1 MNSNDKQLTESHIFK
16 FGSPENGI
24 LVNISN
30 NKNYILFNVQ
40 DNSYFPPIIYE
51 AFLSFRELKEKN
63 EIFNN
68 FKSTYQFV
76 SFLESCQK
84 KHNMKLNFDKKDSA
98 FIIIKDSSFEKD
110 LILEIQKKKNQQIN
124 QSNSN
129 KIQIDN
135 SFLISKLE
143 QLEKEISSLKLEVQI
158 LKEKN
163 QTLENKITLIQN
175 TQIANSPHTEFQIK
189 NINSSIINSPLKH
202 SKNNSLLE
210 SQRTSIPIEKI
221 KITESEIVKNSEIQL
236 INSWIKP
243 DTEIKYKLLFST
255 KINGDDSSIF
265 HLLCD
270 DNFPTLTIIKTKTG
284 FRFGGYTTIPWK
296 SDSLVFY
303 KDNLAFLFSLDK
315 KMKYLPENPDE
326 AICCISGCGPT
337 FGASDLTIRN
347 ECTKNCNSFCQGPQS
362 YQMEKSE
369 LSGGVEKFVVD
380 CYEVYLVEFGN

>member
-1 MNSNDKQLTESHIFK
+1 MNSTNKQLTESHIFK
-16 FGSPENGI
+16 FSSKENEI

-51 AFLSFRELKEKN
+51 AFLSFRDLKEKN

-175 TQIANSPHTEFQIK
+175 TQIANSPHSEFQIK

>member
-1 MNSNDKQLTESHIFK
+1 MNSTDKQLTESHIFK
-16 FGSPENGI
+16 FGSQENEI
-24 LVNISN
+24 LINISN

-110 LILEIQKKKNQQIN
+110 LILEIQKKKKQQTN

-163 QTLENKITLIQN
+163 QTLENKITIIQN
-175 TQIANSPHTEFQIK
+175 TQIANSPHSEFQIK
-189 NINSSIINSPLKH
+189 NLNSSIINSPLKH
-202 SKNNSLLE
+202 SKNNSILE
-210 SQRTSIPIEKI
+210 SQRTTIPIEKI
-221 KITESEIVKNSEIQL
+221 KITESEIVKNSEIEL

-255 KINGDDSSIF
+255 KINGDDSSTF

-270 DNFPTLTIIKTKTG
+270 DNFPTITIIKTKTG

>member
-1 MNSNDKQLTESHIFK
+1 MNSTDKQLTESHIFK
-16 FGSPENGI
+16 FGSQENEI
-24 LVNISN
+24 LINISN

-110 LILEIQKKKNQQIN
+110 LILEIQKKKKQQTN

-163 QTLENKITLIQN
+163 QTLENKITIIQN
-175 TQIANSPHTEFQIK
+175 TQIANSPHSEFQIK

-255 KINGDDSSIF
+255 KINGDDSSTF

-270 DNFPTLTIIKTKTG
+270 DNFPTITIIKTKTG

>member
-1 MNSNDKQLTESHIFK
+1 MNSTDKQLTESHIFK
-16 FGSPENGI
+16 FGSQENEI
-24 LVNISN
+24 LINISN

-110 LILEIQKKKNQQIN
+110 LILEIQKKKKQQTN

-163 QTLENKITLIQN
+163 QTLENKITIIQN
-175 TQIANSPHTEFQIK
+175 TQIANSPHSEFQIK

-202 SKNNSLLE
+202 SKNNSILE
-210 SQRTSIPIEKI
+210 SQRTTIPIEKI
-221 KITESEIVKNSEIQL
+221 KITESEIVKNSEIEL

-255 KINGDDSSIF
+255 KINGDDSSTF

-270 DNFPTLTIIKTKTG
+270 DNFPTITIIKTKTG

>member
-16 FGSPENGI
+16 FGSQENEI
-24 LVNISN
+24 LINISN

-110 LILEIQKKKNQQIN
+110 LILEIQKKKKQQTN

-163 QTLENKITLIQN
+163 QTLENKITIIQN
-175 TQIANSPHTEFQIK
+175 TQIANSPHSEFQIK

-202 SKNNSLLE
+202 SKNNSILE
-210 SQRTSIPIEKI
+210 SQRTTIPIEKI
-221 KITESEIVKNSEIQL
+221 KITESEIVKNSEIEL

-255 KINGDDSSIF
+255 KINGDDSSTF

-270 DNFPTLTIIKTKTG
+270 DNFPTITIIKTKTG

>member
-30 NKNYILFNVQ
+30 NKNYILFNIQ
-40 DNSYFPPIIYE
+40 DNSYFPPYIYE
-51 AFLSFRELKEKN
+51 AFLSFKALKEKN

-68 FKSTYQFV
+68 FKSTYQLV

-98 FIIIKDSSFEKD
+98 FIIIKDSSFEKEI
-110 LILEIQKKKNQQIN
+110 ILEIQKKKKQI

-143 QLEKEISSLKLEVQI
+143 QLEKEISSLKLEI
-158 LKEKN
+158 EFLKEKN
-163 QTLENKITLIQN
+163 QTLENKINLIQN
-175 TQIANSPHTEFQIK
+175 TQIVNSNSPNSEFQIK
-189 NINSSIINSPLKH
+189 KINTSIINSPLKH

-210 SQRTSIPIEKI
+210 SQRTSIPLEKI
-221 KITESEIVKNSEIQL
+221 KITESEIVKNSEIKL

-243 DTEIKYKLLFST
+243 DTEIKYKLIFST
-255 KINGDDSSIF
+255 KINGDDSSTF